1 MTHVS
6 PPIFFPTNAT
16 PSATSITHIID
27 TTILR
32 APIATGP
39 FLAGLDATALATL
52 RRTDHRL
59 RRVGQSRF
67 LCACCGG
74 PVHIRVTSV
83 AESGH
88 AGGRRA
94 TFVHDPRLEP
104 RDCIFASA
112 ETYAGPD
119 AIDGRRFAGKAEGER
134 HLHLKHRLCQMLTAD
149 PTIASAEVE
158 VLVTGKLP
166 DGTATWRRPDVLAV
180 TTDGRQ
186 IALDLQIAP
195 PLLHTIEGREAFY
208 ARQQIAWLWIVDA
221 AQPERLRRQGM
232 QDIIL
237 PQAGRILGFDD
248 EIADLAQ
255 IDGRSRFHL
264 LHVMETYDRRH
275 FLISSKQI
283 GLPAAFTLAGFPG
296 GCAPIIARDLRTMAC
311 FSALQRGD
319 DGEIFRAFDFLA
331 AGCGAPSWTM
341 AQADHVPELISTLAS
356 LVFGRNIGVVH
367 FAEDDVTGIVEYFLR
382 PDNKLVAPDARR
394 RFWAPLIAQAASF
407 GPEISRHLALPGTRT
422 RYLLN
427 AALAET
433 ARAPE
438 SFQQRA
444 ARWMPLLHRLFPR
457 LTC

>member
-1 MTHVS
+1 MTHIL
-6 PPIFFPTNAT
+6 PPVFFPTNAT
-16 PSATSITHIID
+16 PSATSIAHIVD
-27 TTILR
+27 TSCSD
-32 APIATGP
+32 APIAAGP
-39 FLAGLDATALATL
+39 FLAGLDATGLATL

-59 RRVGQSRF
+59 RRLGESRF
-67 LCACCGG
+67 RCACCGG

-83 AESGH
+83 AASGH

-104 RDCIFASA
+104 RECIFASA
-112 ETYAGPD
+112 ETYSSPN
-119 AIDGRRFAGKAEGER
+119 AIDGRRFSSQAEGQR
-134 HLHLKHRLCQMLTAD
+134 HLHLKTRLCQMLAAD
-149 PTIASAEVE
+149 PNIAHAEVE
-158 VLVTGKLP
+158 ALVTGKSP
-166 DGTATWRRPDVLAV
+166 DGTASWRRPDVLAV
-180 TTDGRQ
+180 TTDGRR

-264 LHVMETYDRRH
+264 LHVLETYDRRH
-275 FLISSKQI
+275 FSINSKEI
-283 GLPAAFTLAGFPG
+283 GLQAAFALAGFPSG
-296 GCAPIIARDLRTMAC
+296 GAPVIARDLRTMAC
-311 FSALQRGD
+311 FSALQHGD

-407 GPEISRHLALPGTRT
+407 GPEISRHLDLPGTRT
-422 RYLLN
+422 RSLLN

-438 SFQQRA
+438 EFQRRT
-444 ARWMPLLHRLFPR
+444 ARWMPLLHRMFPR
-457 LTC
+457 LSV

>member
-1 MTHVS
+1 MTHIL
-6 PPIFFPTNAT
+6 PPVFFPTNAT

-27 TTILR
+27 TTIPR

-39 FLAGLDATALATL
+39 FLTGLDATALATL

-112 ETYAGPD
+112 ETYARPD

-134 HLHLKHRLCQMLTAD
+134 HLHLKTRLCQMLAAD
-149 PTIASAEVE
+149 PSISSAEVE
-158 VLVTGKLP
+158 VLVTGKSP
-166 DGTATWRRPDVLAV
+166 DGTSTWRRPDVLAV
-180 TTDGRQ
+180 TIDGRRMAFDVQ
-186 IALDLQIAP
+186 IAS
-195 PLLHTIEGREAFY
+195 PLMHTIEGRESFY
-208 ARQQIAWLWIVDA
+208 AAKQTAWMWIVDA
-221 AQPERLRRQGM
+221 ANPERLRRQGM

-237 PQAGRILGFDD
+237 PQAGRVLGFDD
-248 EIADLAQ
+248 EIADFAQ
-255 IDGRSRFHL
+255 TVRRSRFHL
-264 LHVMETYDRRH
+264 LHVLETYDRRH
-275 FLISSKQI
+275 FFINSKEI
-283 GLPAAFTLAGFPG
+283 GLQAAFALAGFPSG
-296 GCAPIIARDLRTMAC
+296 GAPVIARDLRTMAC
-311 FSALQRGD
+311 FAALQRGD
-319 DGEIFRAFDFLA
+319 DQQIYQAFDFLA
-331 AGCGAPSWTM
+331 AGCYAPSWST
-341 AQADHVPELISTLAS
+341 ANGDHVQELIATLAC
-356 LVFGRNIGVVH
+356 LIMGRNIGIPT
-367 FAEDDVTGIVEYFLR
+367 FADHDVPGIVEHFLR
-382 PDNKLVAPDARR
+382 PDSKHGAPNAGRR
-394 RFWAPLIAQAASF
+394 LWAPVIAKVETFS
-407 GPEISRHLALPGTRT
+407 PEISRHIDLPGTRT
-422 RYLLN
+422 RSLLN
-427 AALAET
+427 AAIAEA

-438 SFQQRA
+438 EFQRRA